1 MVYSTV
7 HHDMYGT
14 NDKLILHYT
23 TRLSIYVHT
32 RDNLDALPSSLRTFS
47 IAAIVGDFVRQ
58 TPATATPGR
67 LTTLAV
73 CMRALLGRN

>member
-1 MVYSTV
+1 MLYITDDT
-7 HHDMYGT
+7 HIMHY
-14 NDKLILHYT
+14 ILVNT
-23 TRLSIYVHT
+23 LSIYVHT
-32 RDNLDALPSSLRTFS
+32 RDNLDALPSSLWTFS

-58 TPATATPGR
+58 TPAAATPRR